1 VIRLLV
7 SVYADSIERYSRHAS
22 LLNAAEPAELLDPD
36 FRLLE
41 ESRAPG
47 VVAAPWRA
55 ASDSSMPD
63 RLLEVDVNT
72 YLPEDL
78 LMKAN
83 IATMAYSLERAP
95 RSSTRM

>member
-1 VIRLLV
+1 
-7 SVYADSIERYSRHAS
+7 
-22 LLNAAEPAELLDPD
+22 
-36 FRLLE
+36 
-41 ESRAPG
+41 
-47 VVAAPWRA
+47 
-55 ASDSSMPD
+55 MPD

-72 YLPEDL
+72 SLPEDL